1 LSQTPDQVAGRSDA
15 GVKPGAVSAGDP
27 VRLKVIVVED
37 EMMIALLLE
46 DMLSDLG
53 HTVVGVATRLEAALS
68 LAETVEADLA
78 ILDVNL
84 NGEASFPVARALG
97 GRGVPFLFATGYGST
112 GLEAPFQNS
121 PTLRK
126 PFELND
132 LSLALKRMA
141 AQS

>member
-1 LSQTPDQVAGRSDA
+1 LSQSPDQVADRTGA
-15 GVKPGAVSAGDP
+15 GIQSRTASASDP
-27 VRLKVIVVED
+27 VRLKVIIVED

-46 DMLSDLG
+46 DMLADLG
-53 HTVVGVATRLEAALS
+53 HTVVGVATRLEAALN
-68 LAETVEADLA
+68 LAQTAEADLA

-84 NGEASFPVARALG
+84 NGEASYPVARVLG
-97 GRGVPFLFATGYGST
+97 ERGVPFFFATGYGSM

-132 LSLALKRMA
+132 LSLALKRLEG
-141 AQS
+141 S